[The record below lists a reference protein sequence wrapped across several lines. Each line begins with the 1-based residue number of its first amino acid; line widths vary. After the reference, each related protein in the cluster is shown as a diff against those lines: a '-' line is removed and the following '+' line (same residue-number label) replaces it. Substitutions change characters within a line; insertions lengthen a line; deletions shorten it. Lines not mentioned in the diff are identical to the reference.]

1 MDAQLVLFLVFVFL
15 AVSTDSSSSVAA
27 ESSSS
32 SYPCSYSSANASGT
46 SHETKTTGNIRKK
59 RQLTFPSGSNFITTA
74 SIVKPIPTKLPSAW
88 NLLLEMDVVWPIAP
102 KKEEPKAK
110 LTIGKAGRR
119 PQMGKHHRRRRQRR
133 DLYSNFELA
142 LDKQGFPGNQ
152 CVLRSICEAKFAL
165 NPPGVSL
172 VEDLLRVVLSNDS
185 SSSSDI
191 YDVAFRTQS
200 DCDSAFP
207 CPFSLLS
214 AILHFKD
221 VGNYDATGENKI

>member
-1 MDAQLVLFLVFVFL
+1 MDARLVLFLVFVFL
-15 AVSTDSSSSVAA
+15 AVLKDSSSSVAA

-32 SYPCSYSSANASGT
+32 YSCSYSSANASST
-46 SHETKTTGNIRKK
+46 THETKTTRNVRKK

-74 SIVKPIPTKLPSAW
+74 AVVKPIPTKLPSAW
-88 NLLLEMDVVWPIAP
+88 NLLLEMDVVWPIVP

-110 LTIGKAGRR
+110 PSMGKPGRR

-185 SSSSDI
+185 SSSDI

-207 CPFSLLS
+207 CPFSILS

-221 VGNYDATGENKI
+221 VGNYDGTGENKI